1 MSIAYQPGGSPIKD
15 GSAVIAAV
23 PQSAPS
29 GLVTTLDR
37 RANLVASVNTNKVGV
52 SLDQRFLTWDGP
64 IPVLPATSGDYATGT
79 NAAAVITLPAAGVN
93 RNHVLTGVSFGY
105 NATPTSGCYLKI
117 EDGSGNVVFRV
128 PVTEA
133 GEKPVNFY
141 PPKVFS
147 SNTDLIITL
156 SAGGPGVTGDLN
168 ILGRR
173 VE

>member
-1 MSIAYQPGGSPIKD
+1 MAIAYQPGGNPIKD
-15 GSAVIAAV
+15 GSAVICAV

-29 GLVTTLDR
+29 GLITTLDR
-37 RANLVASVNTNKVGV
+37 RANLVSDINTGKVGF

-64 IPVLPATSGDYATGT
+64 VPNLPASSGDYATGT

-93 RNHVLTGVSFGY
+93 RNHVVTGISFGY
-105 NATPTSGCYLKI
+105 SATPASGSHLKI
-117 EDGSGNVVFRV
+117 EDGSGNIVYRT
-128 PVTEA
+128 PVTDG
-133 GEKPVNFY
+133 GEQTVNFY

-147 SNTDLIITL
+147 SNSDLIVTL
-156 SAGGPGVTGDLN
+156 SAGGAGVKGDLN